1 MTRLPSASTRWL
13 VGVSAAAA
21 LAAVATPGTAASS
34 TTSWSAPVL
43 VSKAQA
49 NRETSIDVDPTNP
62 KRQLVCD
69 PSGVP
74 ATDHGQSYFH
84 ITVDGGNHWKPTNV
98 ETSSTDT
105 RKEAFEGGDCDV
117 AFDKGGTMYSADT
130 WLGDLSIGHSTDHGE
145 SWQGTALSGT
155 SPIVDR
161 PWLVGGPKGTLYVSY
176 QDLQCCS
183 PAAMWFMKS
192 TDYGQTFT
200 PAVPITTADP
210 SGAYTWEGNFVVSP
224 TGKDLYLV
232 YSRRTSAGVVQVSQ
246 VTDAPETMWLAHS
259 SDGGGSWSSSLIAT
273 IPAETTTIY
282 PAIGMD
288 AGGNLHVVW
297 SARAKVGNP
306 ISYTVSTDHGKTWR
320 KPIPLNPGKVG
331 LAPWVVGG
339 TSGQAAVAW
348 LGSDDPKATAG
359 RIADYWFSYAKIK
372 LTKTGALVAT
382 GNTTKEPLFEGKQ
395 TVPEFEM
402 VRLDRNG
409 KLHLGMSI
417 YLAAGKWSVFSQ
429 NER

>member
-1 MTRLPSASTRWL
+1 MTRIATRWI
-13 VGVSAAAA
+13 VGAVAAAA

-34 TTSWSAPVL
+34 TTAWDAPVL
-43 VSKAQA
+43 VSKTQA
-49 NRETSIDVDPTNP
+49 ARETSLVVDPTNP

-74 ATDHGQSYFH
+74 ATDNGQSYFH
-84 ITVDGGNHWKPTNV
+84 MSTDGGKHWKPTSV
-98 ETSSTDT
+98 ETSTTDT
-105 RKEAFEGGDCDV
+105 RKAAFEGGDCDV
-117 AFDKGGTMYSADT
+117 AFDQGGTMYSADT

-224 TGKDLYLV
+224 SGQDLYLV
-232 YSRRTSAGVVQVSQ
+232 YSRRTSAGVVQVSGA
-246 VTDAPETMWLAHS
+246 TDAPETMWLAHS
-259 SDGGGSWSSSLIAT
+259 SDGGGSWSSTLIAT

-320 KPIPLNPGKVG
+320 TPIPLNPGKVG
-331 LAPWVVGG
+331 LAPWIVGG
-339 TSGQAAVAW
+339 KPGQAAVAW
-348 LGSDDPKATAG
+348 LGSNDPKAKSSV
-359 RIADYWFSYAKIK
+359 IAPYWFSYAKIK
-372 LTKTGALVAT
+372 LTKTGAIVST

-402 VRLDRNG
+402 LQIDRNG

-417 YLAAGKWSVFSQ
+417 FKAAGKWAVYSQ

>member
-1 MTRLPSASTRWL
+1 MSRMPSVATRWI
-13 VGVSAAAA
+13 VGAAAAAA
-21 LAAVATPGTAASS
+21 LAAVATPGTAATS
-34 TTSWSAPVL
+34 TTKWDPPVL
-43 VSKAQA
+43 VSATQA
-49 NRETSIDVDPTNP
+49 ARETSLVVDPTNP

-74 ATDHGQSYFH
+74 ATGHGQSYFH
-84 ITVDGGNHWKPTNV
+84 LSTDGGKHWRPTNV
-98 ETSSTDT
+98 ETAATDS
-105 RKEAFEGGDCDV
+105 RKATFEGGDCDV
-117 AFDKGGTMYSADT
+117 AFDQGGTMYSADT
-130 WLGDLSIGHSTDHGE
+130 WLGDLSIGRSTDHGE

-210 SGAYTWEGNFVVSP
+210 GGAYTWEGNFVVSP
-224 TGKDLYLV
+224 SGQDLYLV
-232 YSRRTSAGVVQVSQ
+232 YSRRSSAGVNVEGLPKG
-246 VTDAPETMWLAHS
+246 PETMWLAHS
-259 SDGGGSWSSSLIAT
+259 SDGGGSWSSTLIAT
-273 IPAETTTIY
+273 LPQETTTIY

-297 SARAKVGNP
+297 SAPAKVGNP
-306 ISYTVSTDHGKTWR
+306 ISYTASTDHGKTWR
-320 KPIPLNPGKVG
+320 PPIALNPGKVG
-331 LAPWVVGG
+331 LAPWIVGG
-339 TSGQAAVAW
+339 KAGQAAVAW
-348 LGSDDPKATAG
+348 LGSDDPKAKASG
-359 RIADYWFSYAKIK
+359 IAPYWFSYAKIK
-372 LTKTGALVAT
+372 LTRTGAIVST
-382 GNTTKEPLFEGKQ
+382 GNTTKQPLFEGKQ

-402 VRLDRNG
+402 IQLDKKG

-417 YLAAGKWSVFSQ
+417 FSKPGKWAVYSQ
-429 NER
+429 SER

>member
-1 MTRLPSASTRWL
+1 MTTMPSVATRWV
-13 VGVSAAAA
+13 VGIAAAAA
-21 LAAVATPGTAASS
+21 LAAVATPGSASSS
-34 TTSWSAPVL
+34 TTSWNPPVL
-43 VSKAQA
+43 VSATKAA
-49 NRETSIDVDPTNP
+49 RETSLVVDPTNP

-74 ATDHGQSYFH
+74 AYANGQSYFH
-84 ITVDGGNHWKPTNV
+84 LSTDGGKHWKSTNV
-98 ETSSTDT
+98 ETSTTDS
-105 RKEAFEGGDCDV
+105 RKAAFEGGDCDV

-192 TDYGQTFT
+192 TDFGQTFT

-210 SGAYTWEGNFVVSP
+210 DGLYTWEGNFVVAPS
-224 TGKDLYLV
+224 GQDLYLV
-232 YSRRTSAGVVQVSQ
+232 YSRRSSAGVTISGLPHG
-246 VTDAPETMWLAHS
+246 PETMWLAS
-259 SDGGGSWSSSLIAT
+259 SHDGGASWSSSLIAT
-273 IPAETTTIY
+273 IPEETTTIY
-282 PAIGMD
+282 PSIGLD

-297 SARAKVGNP
+297 SAPAKVGNP
-306 ISYTVSTDHGKTWR
+306 ISYTVSTDGGKSWR
-320 KPIPLNPGKVG
+320 KPIELNPGKVG
-331 LAPWVVGG
+331 LAPWIVGG
-339 TSGQAAVAW
+339 KAGQAAVAW
-348 LGSDDPKATAG
+348 LGSNDPKAKASTVAP
-359 RIADYWFSYAKIK
+359 YWFSWAKIK
-372 LTKTGALVAT
+372 LTKTGAIVAT

-402 VRLDRNG
+402 VQLDRDG

-417 YLAAGKWSVFSQ
+417 FKTSGKWAVYSQ
-429 NER
+429 SER